1 MLNFGI
7 IGYGFMGQTHG
18 DTIKKLDYAALL
30 AVCDINKDQLK
41 DVSEDVKTFLR
52 ADELLAVKE
61 IDTVIIAVPNHLHLE
76 MVKKAAAAK
85 KDIILEKP
93 AAMNGTEFQEM
104 MTVTEAAGVRF
115 TIHHQRRWDKDYRLI
130 KEVVDS
136 HTLGDI
142 FTIKNSL
149 YGFNGNMHDWHV
161 YPEFGGGMLYDWAF
175 IYWIKCF
182 G

>member
-85 KDIILEKP
+85 KIL
-93 AAMNGTEFQEM
+93 
-104 MTVTEAAGVRF
+104 
-115 TIHHQRRWDKDYRLI
+115 
-130 KEVVDS
+130 S
-136 HTLGDI
+136 
-142 FTIKNSL
+142 
-149 YGFNGNMHDWHV
+149 
-161 YPEFGGGMLYDWAF
+161 
-175 IYWIKCF
+175 
-182 G
+182 